1 MSNIGSV
8 SGYNFQPYEGVGYKE
23 REIARPNKLDL
34 TAGEDA
40 QVLDPRTGTWG
51 PAVAAGEGRGRAPE
65 EPIDREIPYDPT
77 GKSYGPADAA
87 GQVIDVEI
95 PYDPTGKSYEST
107 DPDGQ
112 LIDVEIPYDPTG
124 KSYESTSPDGQL
136 IDVEI
141 PYDPT
146 GLYGSTP
153 DKNETDKPASTHRT
167 HLSSI
172 R

>member
-23 REIARPNKLDL
+23 KDIARPNKLDL

-51 PAVAAGEGRGRAPE
+51 PAVAADEGQQRDPG
-65 EPIDREIPYDPT
+65 EPIDVEFVYDSKT
-77 GKSYGPADAA
+77 GEYVLAKPVDPL
-87 GQVIDVEI
+87 IDL
-95 PYDPTGKSYEST
+95 KH
-107 DPDGQ
+107 GQ
-112 LIDVEIPYDPTG
+112 LIDVEIPH
-124 KSYESTSPDGQL
+124 
-136 IDVEI
+136 
-141 PYDPT
+141 DPT

>member
-65 EPIDREIPYDPT
+65 EPIDREIPFDPT
-77 GKSYGPADAA
+77 GKSYGSADAA
-87 GQVIDVEI
+87 GQV
-95 PYDPTGKSYEST
+95 
-107 DPDGQ
+107 
-112 LIDVEIPYDPTG
+112 IDVEIPYDPTG

-172 R
+172 Q

>member
-23 REIARPNKLDL
+23 RDIARPNKLDL

-51 PAVAAGEGRGRAPE
+51 PAVAASEGQQRDPG
-65 EPIDREIPYDPT
+65 EPIDVEFVYDSKT
-77 GKSYGPADAA
+77 GEYVLAKPVDPL
-87 GQVIDVEI
+87 IDS
-95 PYDPTGKSYEST
+95 KH
-107 DPDGQ
+107 GQ
-112 LIDVEIPYDPTG
+112 LIDE
-124 KSYESTSPDGQL
+124 
-136 IDVEI
+136 EI